1 MSLIRATTFCR
12 TSLGPAGQD
21 EVSNYSH
28 ENCTLVQAVTS
39 DLFVSQDIKSIYNRQ
54 LLIDIEYK
62 KLKMR
67 EVLLEIKKLEK
78 EVST

>member
-1 MSLIRATTFCR
+1 MKWVTI
-12 TSLGPAGQD
+12 
-21 EVSNYSH
+21 H
-28 ENCTLVQAVTS
+28 MKTLVQAVTS
-39 DLFVSQDIKSIYNRQ
+39 DLFVSQDMKSIYNRQ

-62 KLKMR
+62 KLKMS

>member
-1 MSLIRATTFCR
+1 MK
-12 TSLGPAGQD
+12 
-21 EVSNYSH
+21 
-28 ENCTLVQAVTS
+28 TLVQAVTS
-39 DLFVSQDIKSIYNRQ
+39 DLFVSQDMKSIYKRQ